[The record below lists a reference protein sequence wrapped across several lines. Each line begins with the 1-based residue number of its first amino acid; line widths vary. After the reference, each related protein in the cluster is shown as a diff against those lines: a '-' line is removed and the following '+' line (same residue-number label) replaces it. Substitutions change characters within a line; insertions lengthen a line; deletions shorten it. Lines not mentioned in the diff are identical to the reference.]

1 MQARRTLD
9 LPCPWVPLQS
19 ITAAASRRFPDR
31 LERGAKLRGKATHLL
46 EPIGCA
52 SGPGEHARRSA
63 GRVSAVIRG
72 KPLGDEAGC
81 PKRDESLR
89 RAWAEACVRRDT
101 RPQVTTQSEHRAASF
116 TCPGRSRDGCFLDAV
131 CVAQA
136 TNGAPKLPRLRRS
149 ASRATLEGTI
159 GEGMNGRTRRSGSS
173 RAPSPGGCLP
183 PVIRRSG
190 SRAQDTQREFDDNS
204 HGVRILSAFVPR
216 RSLHRFTSPVPSALR
231 VSHPLSGL
239 SPPGPRGFVSR
250 HIRPQDFGLQSFSL
264 GVSRGTSR
272 CSLLSCRFD

>member
-1 MQARRTLD
+1 VAKQSDIVAAR
-9 LPCPWVPLQS
+9 
-19 ITAAASRRFPDR
+19 
-31 LERGAKLRGKATHLL
+31 
-46 EPIGCA
+46 
-52 SGPGEHARRSA
+52 
-63 GRVSAVIRG
+63 
-72 KPLGDEAGC
+72 
-81 PKRDESLR
+81 
-89 RAWAEACVRRDT
+89 
-101 RPQVTTQSEHRAASF
+101 F
-116 TCPGRSRDGCFLDAV
+116 TCPGRSRDGCFLGAV
-131 CVAQA
+131 CAAQA
-136 TNGAPKLPRLRRS
+136 ANGASKPPRLRRS

-204 HGVRILSAFVPR
+204 HGVRILSAYEPG
-216 RSLHRFTSPVPSALR
+216 RSLRRFTSPAPSALR